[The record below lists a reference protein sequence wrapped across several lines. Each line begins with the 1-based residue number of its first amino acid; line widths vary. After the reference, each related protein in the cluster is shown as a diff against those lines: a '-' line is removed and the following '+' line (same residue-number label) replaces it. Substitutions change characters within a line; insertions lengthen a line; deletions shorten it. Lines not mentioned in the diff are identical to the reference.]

1 MLFVDFVLV
10 LFVFFFR
17 YGFIRDVER
26 FYWVFVKYI
35 VEDLVWKLVLS
46 FVSSMILSNC
56 LYLVFF

>member
-10 LFVFFFR
+10 LFVLFFR